1 MKITS
6 KEKQRRIRSRGI
18 RHRWMR
24 NSLAGILAVLL
35 LAGGVLVGAMYSSYY
50 QIIGERMEAQVQTAA
65 NFLRNYGTEKEYLTA
80 ARYYMEND
88 FSDAQVE
95 LQFISPL
102 GRMQLS
108 SLLDVP
114 RNIPITPDIAAALKQ
129 GVTETWNGKDPST
142 GEHVMAVCAPVVYNG
157 NIVGAT
163 RLVTSLKNVDQQI
176 VRLTLIV
183 AGFCLV
189 VLSLLWVTNVYF
201 IRSIL
206 DPVLRVTETA
216 KRIAAGS
223 YGIQLEK
230 RSNDEMGQLT
240 DAIND
245 MSTKIDQ
252 AERTQSEFVSSV
264 SHELRTPLT
273 AINGWAETLY
283 NGEVR
288 DAEDVKKGM
297 GIIVS
302 EARRL
307 TNMVEELLEFS
318 RIEAG
323 RFNLSVESIDI
334 TAELEDAVYTYRE
347 FFRRK
352 GLELHYE
359 ENYDEEIPPIL
370 GDPER
375 LRQVFCNL
383 LDNADKHGG
392 SGGRVDVS
400 IHREEEDVVI
410 LIRDYGAGI
419 PVEELPHVKY
429 KFYKGSSKA
438 RGSGIGLA
446 VCEEII
452 TRHGG
457 TLELG
462 NAEGG
467 GCVVTVK
474 LPIDED

>member
-1 MKITS
+1 MF
-6 KEKQRRIRSRGI
+6 
-18 RHRWMR
+18 
-24 NSLAGILAVLL
+24 NSLAVVGAVLL
-35 LAGGVLVGAMYSSYY
+35 LAGTLFVTTMYSSYY
-50 QIIGERMEAQVQTAA
+50 QVMSERLETQATTAA
-65 NFLRNYGTEKEYLTA
+65 SFLQSYATEQEYLSA
-80 ARYYMEND
+80 ARYYMTSNPSTPSNPSNPVETGNM
-88 FSDAQVE
+88 E
-95 LQFISPL
+95 LQFLDSDGHIL
-102 GRMQLS
+102 MS
-108 SLLDVP
+108 SLLDAP
-114 RNIPITPDIAAALKQ
+114 RSSPGTLDIQAVLGNSETGAAQERVRTWSGPDP
-129 GVTETWNGKDPST
+129 ET
-142 GEHVMAVCAPVVYNG
+142 GEHVMAVSAAVVYNG
-157 NIVGAT
+157 KVVGVT
-163 RLVTSLKNVDQQI
+163 RLVTSLREMDRQMVYI
-176 VRLTLIV
+176 IAVTTLVCAGVLVMVWLT
-183 AGFCLV
+183 
-189 VLSLLWVTNVYF
+189 NYYF

-206 DPVLRVTETA
+206 EPVLRVTETA

-223 YGIQLEK
+223 YGIQMEK
-230 RSNDEMGQLT
+230 KSDDEMGQLT

-245 MSTKIDQ
+245 MSLKIDQ
-252 AERTQSEFVSSV
+252 AEKTQSEFISSV

-323 RFNLSVESIDI
+323 RFNLSVEPLDI
-334 TAELEDAVYTYRE
+334 VAELEDAVYTYRE

-352 GLELHYE
+352 GLELHYTEPE
-359 ENYDEEIPPIL
+359 ETFPTL
-370 GDPER
+370 TGDPER

-400 IHREEEDVVI
+400 VVREEDDAVI
-410 LIRDYGAGI
+410 RIRDYGPGI
-419 PVEELPHVKY
+419 PEEELPHVKY

-457 TLELG
+457 TLELS

-467 GCVVTVK
+467 GCLVAVR
-474 LPIDED
+474 LPLDVE